1 MTALGLTCL
10 LLAIVAVWLLIR
22 NRRHRRALRTVDELT
37 KQLHRIVGQA
47 SGDLSGRVWVE
58 TTDPAVLSIKTDVNQ
73 LLSRHGSAPPQ
84 QVSHTELFG
93 ELADRVHE
101 IVVVHRDA
109 ILFANSQFAS
119 LIGVDRSELTGRA
132 LDELVAPEFAEF
144 LQDTL
149 RRHLRSETAAERFE
163 VEIVGFQAQF
173 SRLEL
178 NVRHLDWEGGT
189 ALLLTG
195 VEILP
200 TAQLPALQA
209 PADASAVYDAQHADA
224 SRQSQAADAV
234 ESHAP
239 AEDYDADRLLD
250 AEQLELAAEAA
261 LGAEE
266 AEALVALPADVDDD
280 SPDRLTLESIAEAIV
295 TTDTAGRIEYVNPAG
310 ERLLGSP
317 ASLAVGHSIER
328 LLGLVDDHEGRN
340 LLDPVMRAVASGQ
353 PVTLGR
359 RAVTVARK
367 DGSERTVEI
376 SAAPLRNAARRTI
389 GAVLLLHD
397 VTELRGI
404 ARQMSYQATHD
415 ALTGLVNRREFERR
429 VDEAVTT
436 ARRGDGTHVLCY
448 IDLDRFKA
456 VNDTSGH
463 LAGDA
468 LLREVS
474 KLLREAVRD
483 SDTVARLGGDEFGLL
498 LVGCPLDKAHQIAHD
513 VCRAI
518 AEYRFIWKERV
529 FNIGASIGLLE
540 LGRESGSVEESLAA
554 ADSACYMAKSQGS
567 GNVAVYSAQ
576 EEAVA
581 RRSGDIQWLQKLQ
594 VALRDETF
602 ELYQQPIVPAVVAS
616 ADGPA
621 MEVLLRLRDENGILW
636 QPRDFLAAAERYR
649 LMPSIDR
656 WVVKSTISMLGNGA
670 LSVPVSRCVTLNI
683 SGQTLG
689 DVSFLEFVVE
699 CLDRSGVAPSQ
710 LCFEMTESAAIA
722 NLEHA
727 RRFASVLH
735 GMGCRF
741 ALDDFGSGVGSFS
754 NLKNLPLDFLKI
766 DNSFTRNLARDSVNQ
781 ALVAAMIK
789 LARTLN
795 FRVIAE
801 GVEDNASL
809 DYARRMGVDFVQGNV
824 IAKAQPLS
832 AAA

>member
-10 LLAIVAVWLLIR
+10 LLAIVVVWLLIR

-47 SGDLSGRVWVE
+47 SGDLTGRVWVE

-73 LLSRHGSAPPQ
+73 LLGRYGSAPQ
-84 QVSHTELFG
+84 AQASQAALFA
-93 ELADRVHE
+93 ELANRVHE

-119 LIGVDRSELTGRA
+119 LVGVDRGELTGRA

-144 LQDTL
+144 LQDNL

-178 NVRHLDWEGGT
+178 NVRHIDWEGGT

-200 TAQLPALQA
+200 TVQLQA
-209 PADASAVYDAQHADA
+209 IGQPQPA
-224 SRQSQAADAV
+224 AAATEQPV
-234 ESHAP
+234 P
-239 AEDYDADRLLD
+239 LEDYDADRLLD
-250 AEQLELAAEAA
+250 AEQLELAAEAT
-261 LGAEE
+261 LGAQEAAGLVEPPATIEE
-266 AEALVALPADVDDD
+266 D

-295 TTDTAGRIEYVNPAG
+295 TTDTTGRIEYVNPAG
-310 ERLLGSP
+310 ERLLGSS
-317 ASLAVGHSIER
+317 ASLAVGLSIDR
-328 LLGLVDDHEGRN
+328 LLGLVDDREGRN

-353 PVTLGR
+353 AVTLGR

-376 SAAPLRNAARRTI
+376 SAAPLRNAARKTT

-468 LLREVS
+468 LLREVA

-518 AEYRFIWKERV
+518 GDYRFIWKEKV

-567 GNVAVYSAQ
+567 GNVSVYSAQ

-594 VALRDETF
+594 AALRDETF

-621 MEVLLRLRDENGILW
+621 MEVLLRLRDEDGMLW

-649 LMPSIDR
+649 LMPAIDR
-656 WVVKSTISMLGNGA
+656 WVVKSTITMLGTGA
-670 LSVPVSRCVTLNI
+670 LTVPGSRCVTLNV

-754 NLKNLPLDFLKI
+754 NLKNLPLDYLKI

-795 FRVIAE
+795 FQVIAE

-824 IAKAQPLS
+824 IAKARPLS

>member
-37 KQLHRIVGQA
+37 KQLHRIVAQA

-58 TTDPAVLSIKTDVNQ
+58 TTDPSVLSIKTDVNQ
-73 LLSRHGSAPPQ
+73 LLSRHGSVAPQ
-84 QVSHTELFG
+84 QLSHKELFG

-101 IVVVHRDA
+101 VVVVHREA

-119 LIGVDRSELTGRA
+119 LIGVDRGELNGRT

-144 LQDTL
+144 LQDNL
-149 RRHLRSETAAERFE
+149 RRHLRSESAAERFE
-163 VEIVGFQAQF
+163 IEIVGFQAQF

-178 NVRHLDWEGGT
+178 NVSHIDWQGGT

-195 VEILP
+195 VEIVP
-200 TAQLPALQA
+200 TLQWQALQA
-209 PADASAVYDAQHADA
+209 TADAPAV
-224 SRQSQAADAV
+224 V
-234 ESHAP
+234 EPHVP
-239 AEDYDADRLLD
+239 AELYDADRLLD

-261 LGAEE
+261 SGAQEAAAVAVTPAYDE
-266 AEALVALPADVDDD
+266 AE

-310 ERLLGSP
+310 ERLLGSS
-317 ASLAVGHSIER
+317 ASLAVGLSIER

-376 SAAPLRNAARRTI
+376 SAAPLRNAARKTI

-436 ARRGDGTHVLCY
+436 ARRGDGTHILCY

-498 LVGCPLDKAHQIAHD
+498 LVGCPLDKAHQIAND
-513 VCRAI
+513 VCRAV
-518 AEYRFIWKERV
+518 AEYRFIWKEKV

-567 GNVAVYSAQ
+567 GNVAIYSAQ

-594 VALRDETF
+594 AALRDETF

-649 LMPSIDR
+649 LMSSIDR
-656 WVVKSTISMLGNGA
+656 WVVKSTITMLGNGA
-670 LSVPVSRCVTLNI
+670 LSVPGSRCVSLNV

-710 LCFEMTESAAIA
+710 LCFEMTEAAAIA

-754 NLKNLPLDFLKI
+754 NLKNLPLDYLKI
-766 DNSFTRNLARDSVNQ
+766 DNSFTRNLSRDSVNQ

-809 DYARRMGVDFVQGNV
+809 DFARRMGVDFVQGNV
-824 IAKAQPLS
+824 IAKARPLS
-832 AAA
+832 AAV

>member
-10 LLAIVAVWLLIR
+10 LLAVVVVWLLIR

-47 SGDLSGRVWVE
+47 SGDLTGRVWVE

-73 LLSRHGSAPPQ
+73 LLGRHGSAPQ
-84 QVSHTELFG
+84 AQVSQAALFA
-93 ELADRVHE
+93 ELANRVHE

-119 LIGVDRSELTGRA
+119 LVGVDRGELTGRA

-144 LQDTL
+144 LQDNL

-178 NVRHLDWEGGT
+178 NVRHIDWEGGT

-200 TAQLPALQA
+200 TVQLQA
-209 PADASAVYDAQHADA
+209 IEQPQPA
-224 SRQSQAADAV
+224 AAAT
-234 ESHAP
+234 EQP
-239 AEDYDADRLLD
+239 LPLEDYDADRLLD

-261 LGAEE
+261 LGAQE
-266 AEALVALPADVDDD
+266 AAALVEPPAAIDED

-295 TTDTAGRIEYVNPAG
+295 TTDTTGRIEYVNPAG
-310 ERLLGSP
+310 ERLLGSS
-317 ASLAVGHSIER
+317 ASLAVGLSIDR
-328 LLGLVDDHEGRN
+328 LLGLVDDREGRN

-353 PVTLGR
+353 AVTLGR

-376 SAAPLRNAARRTI
+376 SAAPLRNAARKTT

-448 IDLDRFKA
+448 MDLDRFKA

-468 LLREVS
+468 LLREVA

-513 VCRAI
+513 LCRAI
-518 AEYRFIWKERV
+518 GDYRFIWKEKV

-567 GNVAVYSAQ
+567 GNVSVYSAQ

-594 VALRDETF
+594 AALRDETF

-621 MEVLLRLRDENGILW
+621 MEVLLRLRDEDGMLW

-649 LMPSIDR
+649 LMPAIDR
-656 WVVKSTISMLGNGA
+656 WVVKSTITMLGTGA
-670 LSVPVSRCVTLNI
+670 LTVPGSRCVTLNV

-754 NLKNLPLDFLKI
+754 NLKNLPLDYLKI

-795 FRVIAE
+795 FQVIAE

-809 DYARRMGVDFVQGNV
+809 DHARRMGVDFVQGNV
-824 IAKAQPLS
+824 IAKARPLS